1 MSKEIDKNNNKVT
14 LQSEESK
21 ITLNKKNKDI
31 TEKKEGTINNK
42 DLNNMNLENDDIN
55 SNICLNTSNEMNNNE
70 DCNINRTII
79 SPELSPEEKKLSDD
93 NIFDDN
99 IIINSTQEEIFNY
112 NFNPFISP
120 TMKKKSYTTISK
132 MDKIIIEYN
141 LLKKNFNKILAYDKD
156 QSNINNKDK
165 YYKKI
170 SEYNVNMLNY
180 LSSLSDLLN
189 KLVESH
195 NIYTNKKLLYSSTD
209 EKNKKKLLVRN
220 VSPTSGLDN
229 TEKILNLYEKQYNR
243 ITERLKKIKNKEYI
257 NDLKTKIN
265 NLNEEISI
273 YQQENR
279 DLYKNQKIQEN
290 LMNSNNY
297 SSKNSNTIENNLKKK
312 IEICDKIQNEF
323 LKTSKKIENGKNHIN
338 SNEKKIQ
345 TLNEKYNN
353 LTQMAKDMYDI
364 DYFESIEKIKKRSK
378 EKKLKIERKTR
389 EYEVNMH
396 SIQSNY
402 NKLRIRFEQ
411 NKKELLLIEN
421 ENNILMDKYKNKQ
434 FELELCSKKLKDYQ
448 NINFKSKENKDK
460 NKETINHNNKYKLN
474 DIKEIKPKKRNLN
487 IKLDSFN
494 NKINLINNTDRKDEQ
509 KQIKIANNIISNKEI
524 MNNEIYD
531 NSIKNRKKNKI
542 GALFLSSG
550 PSVISLTKEKSNF
563 GELNDIQLLN
573 TSNKENNE
581 NKNIDFNSSI
591 PKNMLIEKENINK
604 VNKEIKNK
612 QENQINKDVV
622 NINII
627 SKSNNKDNK
636 ESENKISNS
645 SLNIP
650 NSEEKNKKNFSPLIN
665 KNENQFSPQTLSKEM
680 ILKGLDEQEKENR
693 TLATYSRNIYNKAS
707 NGPFD
712 RRNILKLNFSFV
724 SNKKDNNKLNKS
736 LNTLPNERK
745 LLNDEIEED
754 IITDNSADNINI
766 KEPKARKFVTEENAK
781 DINII
786 INKNNNLDINNN
798 SIEIDKKLI
807 IENKKNNNNGDENKE
822 NKTEEDIIEN
832 INEKANKS
840 LIENNKNKRENDLN
854 TILYNVNEDT
864 KNDKLS
870 NNKKNNDND
879 NNKEEEQI
887 NKSFEEDHI
896 FGKKNEKEEENEA
909 VNYYAFDDGD
919 NIIDID
925 YDKI

>member
-1 MSKEIDKNNNKVT
+1 MSKEIDINNNKT
-14 LQSEESK
+14 KLKNEERK
-21 ITLNKKNKDI
+21 ILLNKKDKGI
-31 TEKKEGTINNK
+31 KEIKTEVTNNK
-42 DLNNMNLENDDIN
+42 DLNNINIENGKN
-55 SNICLNTSNEMNNNE
+55 SNKYLNPSNEMNNNE

-79 SPELSPEEKKLSDD
+79 SPELSPEEKKLSDN

-99 IIINSTQEEIFNY
+99 LSNNMNNSTEEENINY
-112 NFNPFISP
+112 NFSPFVSP
-120 TMKKKSYTTISK
+120 TMKKKSYSTISK

-141 LLKKNFNKILAYDKD
+141 LVKTNFNKILSFDKD

-165 YYKKI
+165 YFKKI
-170 SEYNVNMLNY
+170 SEYNLNMLNY
-180 LSSLSDLLN
+180 LSNLSDLLN

-195 NIYTNKKLLYSSTD
+195 NIYTNKRLLYSSN
-209 EKNKKKLLVRN
+209 ENKHKNKILLTN
-220 VSPTSGLDN
+220 ASPTSGLDN
-229 TEKILNLYEKQYNR
+229 TEKILNIYEKQYNK

-257 NDLKTKIN
+257 NDLKSKIN

-279 DLYKNQKIQEN
+279 DLHKNQKIQEN
-290 LMNSNNY
+290 LQNSNNNY
-297 SSKNSNTIENNLKKK
+297 NKSPDTIENNLKKK
-312 IEICDKIQNEF
+312 IEICDKVQNEF
-323 LKTSKKIENGKNHIN
+323 VKTTKKIENDKNHIN

-345 TLNEKYNN
+345 SLNEKFNN

-364 DYFESIEKIKKRSK
+364 EYFESIEKIKKRSK

-389 EYEVNMH
+389 EYEVNIH
-396 SIQSNY
+396 SIQSNF
-402 NKLRIRFEQ
+402 NKLKIMFEQ
-411 NKKELLLIEN
+411 NKKDLLLIEN

-434 FELELCSKKLKDYQ
+434 YELELCSKKLKDYQ
-448 NINFKSKENKDK
+448 NINFKSKENK
-460 NKETINHNNKYKLN
+460 NKEVINHNNKYKLN
-474 DIKEIKPKKRNLN
+474 DIKEINSKKRNLN
-487 IKLDSFN
+487 LKLDSFN
-494 NKINLINNTDRKDEQ
+494 NKINVINRTDKKNEN
-509 KQIKIANNIISNKEI
+509 KQIKIANNIISNKEKI
-524 MNNEIYD
+524 NSEIYD
-531 NSIKNRKKNKI
+531 NSIKNRKKNNI

-573 TSNKENNE
+573 TSNNE
-581 NKNIDFNSSI
+581 RNDNQNLDFNSSI
-591 PKNMLIEKENINK
+591 PKNMIKEKENINK
-604 VNKEIKNK
+604 INKEIKSKN
-612 QENQINKDVV
+612 ENQINKDVV

-627 SKSNNKDNK
+627 SKQKYKDKN
-636 ESENKISNS
+636 ESENKISNN
-645 SLNIP
+645 SLNVP
-650 NSEEKNKKNFSPLIN
+650 NSEEKIKKYFSPTIN

-680 ILKGLDEQEKENR
+680 IIKGLDEQEKENR
-693 TLATYSRNIYNKAS
+693 TLVSYSRNIYNAN

-712 RRNILKLNFSFV
+712 RRNFLKLNFSFV

-766 KEPKARKFVTEENAK
+766 KETKVKKFVTEENDR

-786 INKNNNLDINNN
+786 INKNNNLNINNN

-807 IENKKNNNNGDENKE
+807 NENQKSN
-822 NKTEEDIIEN
+822 NKTDEDIIEN

-840 LIENNKNKRENDLN
+840 QIENNKNKRENDLN

-864 KNDKLS
+864 KNDKFS
-870 NNKKNNDND
+870 NNKKNNDN
-879 NNKEEEQI
+879 KEEQI
-887 NKSFEEDHI
+887 NKSFEEEHI
-896 FGKKNEKEEENEA
+896 FGKKKEKEEENED
-909 VNYYAFDDGD
+909 VNYNFDDGD

>member
-1 MSKEIDKNNNKVT
+1 MSKEIDINNNKT
-14 LQSEESK
+14 KLKNEERK
-21 ITLNKKNKDI
+21 ILLNKKDKGI
-31 TEKKEGTINNK
+31 KEIKTEVTNNK
-42 DLNNMNLENDDIN
+42 DLNNINIENGKN
-55 SNICLNTSNEMNNNE
+55 SNKYLNPSNEMNNNE

-79 SPELSPEEKKLSDD
+79 SPELSPEEKKLSDN

-99 IIINSTQEEIFNY
+99 LSNNMNNSTEEENINY
-112 NFNPFISP
+112 NFSPFVSP
-120 TMKKKSYTTISK
+120 TMKKKSYSTISK

-141 LLKKNFNKILAYDKD
+141 LVKTNFNKILSFDKD

-165 YYKKI
+165 YFKKI
-170 SEYNVNMLNY
+170 SEYNLNMLNY
-180 LSSLSDLLN
+180 LSNLSDLLN

-195 NIYTNKKLLYSSTD
+195 NIYTNKRLLYSSTD
-209 EKNKKKLLVRN
+209 NKHKNKILLTN
-220 VSPTSGLDN
+220 GSPTSGLDN
-229 TEKILNLYEKQYNR
+229 TEKILNIYEKQYNK

-257 NDLKTKIN
+257 NDLKSKIN

-279 DLYKNQKIQEN
+279 DLHKNQKIQEN
-290 LMNSNNY
+290 LQNSNNNY
-297 SSKNSNTIENNLKKK
+297 NKSPDTIENNLKKK
-312 IEICDKIQNEF
+312 IEICDKVQNEF
-323 LKTSKKIENGKNHIN
+323 VKTTKKIENDKNHIN

-345 TLNEKYNN
+345 SLNEKFNN

-364 DYFESIEKIKKRSK
+364 EYFESIEKIKKRSK

-389 EYEVNMH
+389 EYEVNIH
-396 SIQSNY
+396 SIQSNF
-402 NKLRIRFEQ
+402 NKLKIMFEQ
-411 NKKELLLIEN
+411 NKKDLLLIEN

-434 FELELCSKKLKDYQ
+434 YELELCSKKLKDYQ
-448 NINFKSKENKDK
+448 NINFKSKENK
-460 NKETINHNNKYKLN
+460 NKEVINHNNKYKLN
-474 DIKEIKPKKRNLN
+474 DIKEINSKKRNLN
-487 IKLDSFN
+487 LKLDSFN
-494 NKINLINNTDRKDEQ
+494 NKINVINRTDKKNEN
-509 KQIKIANNIISNKEI
+509 KQIKIANNIISNKEKI
-524 MNNEIYD
+524 NSEIYD
-531 NSIKNRKKNKI
+531 NSIKNRKKNNI

-573 TSNKENNE
+573 TSNNE
-581 NKNIDFNSSI
+581 RNDNQNLDFNSSI
-591 PKNMLIEKENINK
+591 PKNMIKEKENINK
-604 VNKEIKNK
+604 INKEIKSKN
-612 QENQINKDVV
+612 ENQINKDVV

-627 SKSNNKDNK
+627 SKQKYKDKN
-636 ESENKISNS
+636 ESENKISNN
-645 SLNIP
+645 SLNVP
-650 NSEEKNKKNFSPLIN
+650 NSEEKIKKYFSPTIN

-680 ILKGLDEQEKENR
+680 IIKGLDEQEKENR
-693 TLATYSRNIYNKAS
+693 TLVSYSRNIYNAN

-712 RRNILKLNFSFV
+712 RRNFLKLNFSFV

-766 KEPKARKFVTEENAK
+766 KETKVKKFVTEENDR

-786 INKNNNLDINNN
+786 INKNNNLNINNN

-807 IENKKNNNNGDENKE
+807 NENQKSN
-822 NKTEEDIIEN
+822 NKTDEDIIEN

-840 LIENNKNKRENDLN
+840 QIENNKNKRENDLN

-864 KNDKLS
+864 KNDKFS
-870 NNKKNNDND
+870 NNKKNNDN
-879 NNKEEEQI
+879 KEEQI
-887 NKSFEEDHI
+887 NKSFEEEHI
-896 FGKKNEKEEENEA
+896 FGKKKEKEEENED
-909 VNYYAFDDGD
+909 VNYNFDDGD